1 MQLFQIPPPPA
12 DLVVAPE
19 PQALALEQRQTL
31 LDVAESIKVVATAEE
46 NELAAQCGSGIQKM
60 LNGVEAAR
68 KDLTAPYLAA
78 QRAIKATADSF
89 CEPLAKAMDRLGRL
103 AIGYRQE
110 QERKAEVE
118 RQARAAEIIR
128 LQEQQRK
135 AADDAR
141 KAAEAGDLA
150 GALMGDLIAQAAG
163 VQTSNAIALP
173 EPETTKTAGQSFQDR
188 VLGWECTDPI
198 ALWNARPDLCNPP
211 EPKASAI
218 KATCAPERPVPGLRL
233 WWESKVS
240 FKSR

>member
-1 MQLFQIPPPPA
+1 MQLFQIPPPPQE
-12 DLVVAPE
+12 LTVAPE
-19 PQALALEQRQTL
+19 PQALEQRQTL
-31 LDVAESIKVVATAEE
+31 LDVAETIRTVTTADD

-60 LNGVEAAR
+60 LKGVEGAR

-89 CEPLAKAMDRLGRL
+89 CEPLTKAMDRLGRL

-118 RQARAAEIIR
+118 RQARAAEIMR

-163 VQTSNAIALP
+163 VQTSTALAAP
-173 EPETTKTAGQSFQDR
+173 EPEATKTAGQSFTDR

-198 ALWNARPDLCNPP
+198 ALWNARPELCNPP
-211 EPKASAI
+211 TPKASAI
-218 KATCAPERPVPGLRL
+218 KALCAPERPVPGLRL

>member
-1 MQLFQIPPPPA
+1 MQLFQIPPPPQE
-12 DLVVAPE
+12 LTVTPE
-19 PQALALEQRQTL
+19 PQALEQRQTL
-31 LDVAESIKVVATAEE
+31 LDVAESIKAVATAEE
-46 NELAAQCGSGIQKM
+46 NDYAALCGSGIQKM
-60 LNGVEAAR
+60 LKGVEGAR

-78 QRAIKATADSF
+78 QRAIKATADTF
-89 CEPLAKAMDRLGRL
+89 CEPLVKAMDRLGRL
-103 AIGYRQE
+103 VAVHRVE

-118 RQARAAEIIR
+118 RQARAAEIMR

-173 EPETTKTAGQSFQDR
+173 EPEAVKTTGQSFQDR

-198 ALWNARPDLCNPP
+198 ALWNARPELCNPP
-211 EPKASAI
+211 TPKASAI

-233 WWESKVS
+233 FWESKVS